1 MIEFIEMNKYI
12 YIEFEIYLR
21 LIFKITHG
29 LWNLVIELIEIT
41 IYFGFE
47 IYLISPILK
56 ITQFMKMP
64 DLIYWIKNIFDK
76 SNIYNQLIL
85 FFPKEISPVKVF
97 FLIISPSYL
106 DDVPVIWPI
115 VTPSW
120 ACFFLLEHQ
129 YIWIMF
135 PLFSFFLC

>member
-12 YIEFEIYLR
+12 YIEFEVYLR

-64 DLIYWIKNIFDK
+64 DLIY
-76 SNIYNQLIL
+76 
-85 FFPKEISPVKVF
+85 
-97 FLIISPSYL
+97 
-106 DDVPVIWPI
+106 
-115 VTPSW
+115 
-120 ACFFLLEHQ
+120 
-129 YIWIMF
+129 
-135 PLFSFFLC
+135 

>member
-12 YIEFEIYLR
+12 YIECEIYLR

-64 DLIYWIKNIFDK
+64 DLIY
-76 SNIYNQLIL
+76 
-85 FFPKEISPVKVF
+85 
-97 FLIISPSYL
+97 
-106 DDVPVIWPI
+106 
-115 VTPSW
+115 
-120 ACFFLLEHQ
+120 
-129 YIWIMF
+129 
-135 PLFSFFLC
+135 

>member
-12 YIEFEIYLR
+12 YIECEIYLR

-29 LWNLVIELIEIT
+29 LWNRVIELIEIT

-64 DLIYWIKNIFDK
+64 DLIY
-76 SNIYNQLIL
+76 
-85 FFPKEISPVKVF
+85 
-97 FLIISPSYL
+97 
-106 DDVPVIWPI
+106 
-115 VTPSW
+115 
-120 ACFFLLEHQ
+120 
-129 YIWIMF
+129 
-135 PLFSFFLC
+135 

>member
-29 LWNLVIELIEIT
+29 LWNLMIELIEIT
-41 IYFGFE
+41 IYFEFE

-64 DLIYWIKNIFDK
+64 DLIY
-76 SNIYNQLIL
+76 
-85 FFPKEISPVKVF
+85 
-97 FLIISPSYL
+97 
-106 DDVPVIWPI
+106 
-115 VTPSW
+115 
-120 ACFFLLEHQ
+120 
-129 YIWIMF
+129 
-135 PLFSFFLC
+135 